1 MLVATFLVFYLFLCN
16 HAGHFKSKKQKVAKM
31 IPMPNGEVK
40 KCNNVAIKFISN
52 PFQPFEYVTKRIKLQ
67 SYVVYNISKSYFFV
81 NVFVPQLKDSMTE
94 L

>member
-1 MLVATFLVFYLFLCN
+1 
-16 HAGHFKSKKQKVAKM
+16 
-31 IPMPNGEVK
+31 MPNGEVK
-40 KCNNVAIKFISN
+40 KCNNMAIKFISN